1 MTSKDISENKI
12 TIKPPNTD
20 DGPVVQYILV
30 RTDLKWSTGALIAQA
45 CHASVASITTTL
57 NDVTTKKYLNDIDNM
72 HKIILKAD
80 KLEDLTEAQEKLN
93 KIQIPHRLWIEQPEN
108 IPTCLAVSPQP
119 KSLVQAIFKQLK
131 LFK

>member
-1 MTSKDISENKI
+1 MTHPESVNEQQNETKTKSEPI
-12 TIKPPNTD
+12 
-20 DGPVVQYILV
+20 VQYILV
-30 RTDLKWSTGALIAQA
+30 RTDLNWSTGALIAQA
-45 CHASVASITTTL
+45 CHASVAAITKTL
-57 NDVTTKKYLNDIDNM
+57 DNQNTKDYLNDIDNM

-80 KLEDLTEAQEKLN
+80 KVEDLTEAEEKLN
-93 KIQIPHRLWIEQPEN
+93 GIKVSHRLWIEQPEN